1 MDVPLSI
8 VRQRTVTSAHG
19 VTLTLALCAHLK
31 AKCAEGKQDSLGN
44 SSSSDSQPPPFLEPH
59 FSYLYIG
66 CKNVS
71 CTIESDSL

>member
-8 VRQRTVTSAHG
+8 VRQRTVMSACG

-31 AKCAEGKQDSLGN
+31 AMSTEGRQDSLGN
-44 SSSSDSQPPPFLEPH
+44 SSSSDSQPPPFLEPY

-71 CTIESDSL
+71 CSVVSDSL